1 MSYENKNSFKCDACG
16 ASFSKE
22 EDLQKHLTLQHGV
35 QK

>member
-1 MSYENKNSFKCDACG
+1 MESESKNGFKCDACG
-16 ASFSKE
+16 ASFNKE